1 MGYGEI
7 VREPMSR
14 ELVIT
19 TAREVVS
26 VASAAG
32 IELQGEQLIAGGV
45 KFLEGMKDVTS
56 STAQDVARKKK
67 TEIDALN
74 GVIVRKGKNLGVPTP
89 VNFALTALVKL
100 IESKF

>member
-1 MGYGEI
+1 M
-7 VREPMSR
+7 
-14 ELVIT
+14 
-19 TAREVVS
+19 AR
-26 VASAAG
+26 AGG
-32 IELQGEQLIAGGV
+32 IELPEEQLITAGI
-45 KFLEGMKDVTS
+45 KFVESMGDVTS

-74 GVIVRKGKNLGVPTP
+74 GVIVRRGKELGVPTP